1 MNVSSDEIARI
12 VARVLHQ
19 LDEKQCPVQQ
29 KAQEMPSVSALS
41 GNKYNGVFSDMSSA
55 VNAAKKAFYE
65 LKNFNV
71 SQREKMIFEIRRICT
86 EHLDTLARQAFEETG
101 LGRWEDKI
109 AKNRLII
116 EKTPGTEDLRPQAFS
131 GDFGLTLVENAPYGV
146 IGAITPMTNP
156 TETIICNSIGMIAA
170 GNTVVFNA
178 HPKAKRCSAYAAHL
192 VNTAVLKA
200 GGPAN
205 LVTIIEH
212 PTMESAAELM
222 SHPDIRILVVTGGGG
237 VVKAAFG
244 SGKKVIAAGP
254 GNPPVVVDETA
265 DIEKAAQDI
274 IAGASL
280 DNNILCIA
288 EKEVFVVQSIADRL
302 CDALRRNGA
311 YQVIG
316 SNIARLE
323 SLIWKDNHINTE
335 FIGKNAGYILSQIG
349 VHCGSEVR
357 LAFFECNADHFLVK
371 TEQMMPILPIVRV
384 PDVKEAI
391 EQAVK
396 AENGNF
402 HTAMMHSLNLDA
414 LHEMA
419 LRSNVSIFVKNGSS
433 FSGLGMGGEGPTT
446 MSIASPTGEGITTA
460 KTFTRSR
467 RCVLKGHF
475 RIV

>member
-1 MNVSSDEIARI
+1 MKVSSDEIARI

-19 LDEKQCPVQQ
+19 LDEKKEPEQQ
-29 KAQEMPSVSALS
+29 RAQEMPSACAL
-41 GNKYNGVFSDMSSA
+41 GNSRYNGAFPDVSSA
-55 VNAAKKAFYE
+55 VNAAKKAFQE
-65 LKNFNV
+65 LRGLTV
-71 SQREKMIFEIRRICT
+71 SQREKMVFEIRRICT
-86 EHLDTLARQAFEETG
+86 EHLETLARQAFEETG

-109 AKNRLII
+109 EKNRLVI
-116 EKTPGTEDLRPQAFS
+116 EKTPGTEDLHPQAFS
-131 GDFGLTLVENAPYGV
+131 GDFGLTLVENAPYGI

-170 GNTVVFNA
+170 GNAVVFNA
-178 HPKAKRCSAYAAHL
+178 HPKAKRCSAYAVHL
-192 VNTAVLKA
+192 INTAVVKA

-205 LVTIIEH
+205 LAAIVEH
-212 PTMESAAELM
+212 PTMESASELM
-222 SHPDIRILVVTGGGG
+222 THPDIRILVVTGGGG

-254 GNPPVVVDETA
+254 GNPPAIVDETA
-265 DIEKAAQDI
+265 DLEKAAKDI

-288 EKEVFVVQSIADRL
+288 EKEVFVVQSVADRF

-316 SNIARLE
+316 SNIGRLE
-323 SLIWKDNHINTE
+323 SLIWRDGHISAE
-335 FIGKNAGYILSQIG
+335 LIGKNAGYILSQIG
-349 VHCGSEVR
+349 VHCGPEIR
-357 LAFFECNADHFLVK
+357 LGFFECSADHFLVK
-371 TEQMMPILPIVRV
+371 AEQMMPIMPVVRV

-391 EQAVK
+391 ELALK
-396 AENGNF
+396 AEGGNF
-402 HTAMMHSLNLDA
+402 HTATMHSLNLAA

-419 LRSNVSIFVKNGSS
+419 MRSNVSIFVKNGPS
-433 FSGLGMGGEGPTT
+433 FAGLGMGGEGPTT
-446 MSIASPTGEGITTA
+446 MSIASPTGEGITTSR
-460 KTFTRSR
+460 TFTRSR